1 MKPVNSLSVLET
13 LIKYKVDLYDSQ
25 GHKIDFIVYMYKP
38 LCHIYMDIRS
48 GNLFYNPID
57 LME

>member
-1 MKPVNSLSVLET
+1 MKPVKSLAQLEN
-13 LIKYKVDLYDSQ
+13 LIKYKVDLYDLQ
-25 GHKIDFIVYMYKP
+25 GHKIDFVRYMYNR
-38 LCHIYMDIRS
+38 LYDIYMDIQN